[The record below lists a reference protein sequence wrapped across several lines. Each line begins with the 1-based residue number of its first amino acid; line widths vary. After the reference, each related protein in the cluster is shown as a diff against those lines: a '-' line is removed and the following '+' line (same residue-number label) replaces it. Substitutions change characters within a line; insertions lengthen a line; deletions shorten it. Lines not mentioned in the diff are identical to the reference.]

1 TSKEESKVSVPAETS
16 KEDNDVSSTPT
27 STFPVV
33 TVVKTPLNE
42 TVYATTAVWLRS
54 DWSDA
59 PVKIKVLDKDESIT
73 RIATYDNGWS
83 GLLYGSTEVFVKT
96 KYLTTDK
103 PALLPTVVMGDSH
116 WAYEREGLS
125 ISIDKVSENGIVY
138 FVANIYTANP
148 SKDIN
153 TLLAGTGGT
162 YTSCLAIKET
172 VSVLAE
178 RAGAI
183 LAING
188 DSVGSRS
195 SKSPYQNPIVIRNGL
210 LWFEKDANI
219 GEMMCITD
227 EGDMFFVEGNEYT
240 GCELLSMGVTDMFWF
255 DGSLIKDG
263 VNQYEGRSFTWKNP
277 STAIGQ
283 KDANNWIF
291 IVVDGRGSNGSAGV
305 DYAQM
310 AKLMEKHGA
319 INAGLLD
326 GGGSST
332 IWFNGEVLNKPSDG
346 QERRISDIIY
356 IAK

>member
-1 TSKEESKVSVPAETS
+1 M
-16 KEDNDVSSTPT
+16 
-27 STFPVV
+27 

-240 GCELLSMGVTDMFWF
+240 GSELLSMGVTDMFWF